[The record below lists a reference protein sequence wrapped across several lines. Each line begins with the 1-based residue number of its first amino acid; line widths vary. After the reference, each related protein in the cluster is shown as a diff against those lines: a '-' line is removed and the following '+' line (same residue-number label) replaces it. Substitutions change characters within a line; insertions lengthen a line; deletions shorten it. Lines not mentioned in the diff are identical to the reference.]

1 MWEMTKVAPCREDSN
16 KMENGDKNEQKGFL
30 TVGEGGCLRTPQN
43 SGRLVAKPQARFLP
57 GWHSGVGT
65 FSTLDSTIM

>member
-30 TVGEGGCLRTPQN
+30 TVGEGGCLGTAQN
-43 SGRLVAKPQARFLP
+43 
-57 GWHSGVGT
+57 
-65 FSTLDSTIM
+65 